1 MSNTNG
7 FRVIRSRRRTLALE
21 ITRQGEVLVRA
32 PLRASNEAI
41 SRFVNAHQNWLEKH
55 LTRRKE
61 YLAAHPEPT
70 PEQAENWKNMA
81 QSRLPDLVSRWA
93 GEMGVNPCGIRVTAA
108 RTRFGS
114 CSAKGRLCFS
124 LYLMAYPDAAIE
136 YVVVHELAHLRHHDH
151 SPAFYAEVEKYLPD
165 WRQRRELLR
174 R

>member
-1 MSNTNG
+1 MN
-7 FRVIRSRRRTLALE
+7 F
-21 ITRQGEVLVRA
+21 
-32 PLRASNEAI
+32 
-41 SRFVNAHQNWLEKH
+41 KH
-55 LTRRKE
+55 TGVF
-61 YLAAHPEPT
+61 

-114 CSAKGRLCFS
+114 CSVKGRLCFS

>member
-1 MSNTNG
+1 M
-7 FRVIRSRRRTLALE
+7 
-21 ITRQGEVLVRA
+21 
-32 PLRASNEAI
+32 
-41 SRFVNAHQNWLEKH
+41 
-55 LTRRKE
+55 
-61 YLAAHPEPT
+61 
-70 PEQAENWKNMA
+70 AE
-81 QSRLPDLVSRWA
+81 SRLPALVSRWA
-93 GEMGVNPCGIRVTAA
+93 AEMCVIPCGIRVTAA

-151 SPAFYAEVEKYLPD
+151 SPAFYAEVERYLPD

>member
-21 ITRQGEVLVRA
+21 ITRQGQVLVRA

-55 LTRRKE
+55 LVRRKE
-61 YLAAHPEPT
+61 YLVAHPEPT

-114 CSAKGRLCFS
+114 CSVKGRLCFS

-174 R
+174 Q